1 MEPELFYWIGGATAV
16 AALVVSAIGIKSES
30 FPASRGIMAATIGIF
45 VILVVGS
52 STYGVVNA
60 QDEQEHREA
69 ELAAEQEEADEQELE
84 AEETGAEGPI
94 TGDAGNEDVTSDEEQ
109 PEAAATDDGV
119 VAMSEYAFGPDA
131 VTVKQGD
138 TVTAENEG
146 MVVHNLTVV
155 DGSEEL
161 AATPDVD
168 GGDSADLEV
177 DVDPGTYEMICTIP
191 GHEDLGMV
199 GEFTVE

>member
-30 FPASRGIMAATIGIF
+30 FPASRGVMAATIGVF
-45 VILVVGS
+45 VILVLGS
-52 STYGVVNA
+52 TTYGVVNA

-69 ELAAEQEEADEQELE
+69 ELAEEQEAAGEQELE

-94 TGDAGNEDVTSDEEQ
+94 TGDQGAADAAGEEEQ
-109 PEAAATDDGV
+109 AATDAGV
-119 VAMSEYAFGPDA
+119 VAMSEYAFAPEA
-131 VTVKQGD
+131 VTAKQGD
-138 TVTAENEG
+138 TLTVENEG
-146 MVVHNLTVV
+146 AVVHNLTVV
-155 DGSEEL
+155 DGTEEL

-168 GGDSADLEV
+168 GGDSADLDV
-177 DVDPGTYEMICTIP
+177 DVEPGTYEMICTIP
-191 GHEDLGMV
+191 GHEDLGMA